1 MNIYIVN
8 FAVGGRCTEACNSY
22 YHTEEDARRAYDV
35 CLGAVGID
43 AAVIE
48 IIYLDTTTLAVTTLD
63 VFEGNMDDL
72 HDADDADDEDSFPD
86 EDAC

>member
-8 FAVGGRCTEACNSY
+8 FAVGGHCTESRSSY
-22 YHTEEDARRAYDV
+22 YHTEEDARCAYDV
-35 CLGAVGID
+35 CLGTVGID
-43 AAVIE
+43 AAIVE

-72 HDADDADDEDSFPD
+72 EDEED
-86 EDAC
+86 EPEDE